1 MYEPDRAC
9 VIQVEKVVKMPTFYA
24 EDTAASANEVWSRL
38 HSDPLFA
45 VRALG
50 PNCLPIKL
58 ASQKDGCHRCPALFA
73 LLVLPV
79 SILATVQRC
88 MRYLVSQVAEP
99 LRRICAADQ
108 AAGDCG
114 AAEHCI

>member
-1 MYEPDRAC
+1 MYKPDRAY

-50 PNCLPIKL
+50 PPACPSSLHPKRTDATRVMLSLHCWSCLCQSLQNC
-58 ASQKDGCHRCPALFA
+58 S
-73 LLVLPV
+73 
-79 SILATVQRC
+79 
-88 MRYLVSQVAEP
+88 
-99 LRRICAADQ
+99 
-108 AAGDCG
+108 G
-114 AAEHCI
+114 AQYI

>member
-9 VIQVEKVVKMPTFYA
+9 VIQVEKVVKMPTFYE

-50 PNCLPIKL
+50 PSCLPIKL
-58 ASQKDGCHRCPALFA
+58 ASQRTDAISV
-73 LLVLPV
+73 LLSSHCWSCLCQ
-79 SILATVQRC
+79 SLQQC
-88 MRYLVSQVAEP
+88 S
-99 LRRICAADQ
+99 
-108 AAGDCG
+108 G
-114 AAEHCI
+114 ARDI